1 MKKLM
6 SLCALVTLFLAF
18 PFGPPT
24 FSDYQLEDLP
34 ERAQK
39 EILRVVDLPSCYEG
53 IDGMVRK
60 SRDER
65 IQDEIKWYK
74 RAGFVNGFYNQYGL
88 DIKDFRNQ
96 DNIMISSEMG
106 MHDIHHGNIDPKKN
120 RKPLNDKLLFDQ
132 ISRSICPTAV
142 PKLHFMFQGNQVK
155 YPKGLKTTTIDTLK
169 SLSNGIYICKPVD
182 GSQGKGIFKIT
193 KNNDNI
199 NIKHIT
205 EGNISLEAFP
215 NRISK
220 SQYILQDFVNQ
231 HEDLNKLNPYSVNT
245 VRIVTTRFNEETHIL
260 GAFLRMGIKVDSF
273 IDNASAGG
281 VFCGIDIN
289 TGKLKKYGFTEK
301 SDKIL
306 FSHPISNIV
315 FDGYQ
320 LPYWN
325 EVVDLV
331 KKLHPYFYQQS
342 SIGWDIAI
350 TPNGPMVIEG
360 NCPAWGV
367 YHMQLAL
374 GPLKQKWEQLKI
386 S

>member
-120 RKPLNDKLLFDQ
+120 RERL
-132 ISRSICPTAV
+132 
-142 PKLHFMFQGNQVK
+142 
-155 YPKGLKTTTIDTLK
+155 
-169 SLSNGIYICKPVD
+169 
-182 GSQGKGIFKIT
+182 
-193 KNNDNI
+193 
-199 NIKHIT
+199 
-205 EGNISLEAFP
+205 
-215 NRISK
+215 
-220 SQYILQDFVNQ
+220 
-231 HEDLNKLNPYSVNT
+231 
-245 VRIVTTRFNEETHIL
+245 
-260 GAFLRMGIKVDSF
+260 
-273 IDNASAGG
+273 
-281 VFCGIDIN
+281 
-289 TGKLKKYGFTEK
+289 
-301 SDKIL
+301 
-306 FSHPISNIV
+306 
-315 FDGYQ
+315 
-320 LPYWN
+320 
-325 EVVDLV
+325 
-331 KKLHPYFYQQS
+331 
-342 SIGWDIAI
+342 IG
-350 TPNGPMVIEG
+350 
-360 NCPAWGV
+360 
-367 YHMQLAL
+367 
-374 GPLKQKWEQLKI
+374 
-386 S
+386 